1 MALRPVLDIDLLR
14 TLVFIAEEASFT
26 RTAERVGRTQSAV
39 TLQIQKL
46 EALVGRTLLVR
57 SKGGPIELTAHG
69 RLLVEHAR
77 RMLELNDEVFRT
89 LADADSPRSLRLG
102 AAEYCSS
109 FYLPAALAAFAEAW
123 PDVLVEVISGRS
135 CQLAPQIKEDAFD
148 LVVCEGGHE
157 PRGWS
162 SREVWRGPLRWITSS
177 TETVHLRD
185 PLPLCLYPSGCPW
198 RPAWMDDCF
207 WRSAALRALH
217 DARRRHRVV
226 ATADTETGL
235 FAAVQSGK
243 AVTVAIEARLPEG
256 VRVVGPDEGMPP
268 LPDTSIVVI
277 TGRNANQPLADL
289 FIDKIVE
296 NFAVR

>member
-46 EALVGRTLLVR
+46 EALVGRVLLVR
-57 SKGGPIELTAHG
+57 AKGGPIELTSHG

-77 RMLELNDEVFRT
+77 QMLDLNDEAFRA
-89 LADADSPRSLRLG
+89 LADADGPRSLRLG

-109 FYLPAALAAFAEAW
+109 FYLPSALAAFAEAW
-123 PDVLVEVISGRS
+123 PNVLVEVISGRS

-148 LVVCEGGHE
+148 LVICEGGHE

-177 TETVHLRD
+177 TEPVHLSD

-198 RPAWMDDCF
+198 RPPWMDDCY
-207 WRSAALRALH
+207 WRSAALRALR
-217 DARRRHRVV
+217 DAGRRHRVV
-226 ATADTETGL
+226 ATADTEAGL
-235 FAAVQSGK
+235 FSTVQSGK
-243 AVTVAIEARLPEG
+243 AVTVAMEARLPDG
-256 VRVVGPDEGMPP
+256 VRVVREDEGMPS

-277 TGRNANQPLADL
+277 TGRNASQPLADL
-289 FIDKIVE
+289 FVDKIAEHFV
-296 NFAVR
+296 VS